1 MAVPG
6 QRPGIGPG
14 TQAISQIPL
23 VIPLGLGYGS
33 IHCYRA
39 PGARQLLWK
48 AGPWSPPQASVE
60 PELDLYFDRDWIDV
74 PQRNAP
80 SNRRGVVKFTN

>member
-6 QRPGIGPG
+6 QRPGLGPG

-39 PGARQLLWK
+39 PWSGA
-48 AGPWSPPQASVE
+48 AVVESGSMVAST
-60 PELDLYFDRDWIDV
+60 
-74 PQRNAP
+74 
-80 SNRRGVVKFTN
+80 GVS